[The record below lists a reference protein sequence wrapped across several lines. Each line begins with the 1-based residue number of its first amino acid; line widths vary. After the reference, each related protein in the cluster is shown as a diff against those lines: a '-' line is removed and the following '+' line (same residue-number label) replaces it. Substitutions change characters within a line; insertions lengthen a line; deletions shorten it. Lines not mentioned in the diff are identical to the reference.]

1 MVEVSGFLDE
11 TVERIFY
18 FKVINE
24 IVVGIYDLFLDLAL
38 LAIRPEVFK
47 IGIWQVPFEDVGFFV
62 RPIT

>member
-1 MVEVSGFLDE
+1 MVLVGTDSVCNISGMVEVSGFLDE

-47 IGIWQVPFEDVGFFV
+47 IGI
-62 RPIT
+62 